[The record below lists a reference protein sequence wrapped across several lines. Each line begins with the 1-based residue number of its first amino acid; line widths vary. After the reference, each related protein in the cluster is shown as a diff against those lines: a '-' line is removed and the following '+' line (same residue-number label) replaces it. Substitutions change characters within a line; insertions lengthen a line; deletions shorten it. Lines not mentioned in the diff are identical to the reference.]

1 MEYIKK
7 FSTLKELKRSKE
19 FKEKDLSYCDVSG
32 IDLSALSWREWCGFK
47 FFHTNFKDTNI
58 KFEPSSLKQINYH
71 YCLEYCDFTGCDL
84 SNIKSFAYVSFKGS
98 IFKGT
103 HLSVRL
109 LASEFDD
116 VKDVVFSEEMADQ
129 VRKLSSVGVFDISTL
144 KLNPHIPFS
153 SLEIFLILRQLLPS
167 IKSFIASH
175 SYEKY
180 LTMIKE
186 TLVEDAKRE
195 GALCRLC
202 TILGYD
208 KFSPIDKI
216 QLFQGLIHDKCYD
229 EIDFS
234 SIPHDLLEKF
244 RFVNCRFKELTL
256 PFGEM
261 EELSMMDKTDKTRKL
276 TIIPHVIIPGLDA
289 SSWQSKRKTRLGNT
303 CITRQTNLYLELGR
317 KCNGRCSFCR
327 NHLLEPTAFNFDA
340 VMKSFRSIEPY
351 LNNIV
356 IGGGEPT
363 LKETR
368 ELLTYIRNH
377 KKNYGVGYYVSTN
390 GSCGPEYLWELVSR
404 LQYYVNISRHSIED
418 ADNNQILGVKSL
430 STEEIRDLTSKYY
443 TSAFTLVATCF
454 QEGLNSVE
462 ALERYIELSD
472 YLRIR
477 NVLFQSLHEDM
488 GDLPEKLRKLHQI
501 DDMIFDEVI
510 AKLREQNYFVSE
522 LPIYSTGDYK
532 LIIVKSSDGDK
543 TISFKKYITKEE
555 LDREWPRASKRSFD
569 LSIAPNGD
577 IFQNWH
583 QKSDKVLCNLTIDE
597 QKRQ

>member
-7 FSTLKELKRSKE
+7 FTTSEELLHSKE
-19 FKEKDLSYCDVSG
+19 FRERDLSYCDVSG
-32 IDLSALSWREWCGFK
+32 IDLSKFSWKYWKGFK

-58 KFEPSSLKQINYH
+58 KFELSTLRLIECTNYH
-71 YCLEYCDFTGCDL
+71 CLEYCDFTNCDL
-84 SNIKSFAYVSFKGS
+84 SYIRSFAYVSYKGS
-98 IFKGT
+98 VFKGT
-103 HLSVRL
+103 HLSIKL
-109 LASEFDD
+109 LVSEMDD
-116 VKDVVFSEEMADQ
+116 VKDVVFSEEMADE
-129 VRKLSSVGVFDISTL
+129 VRELSSVGVFDISSL

-153 SLEIFLILRQLLPS
+153 SLEIFLILRRLLPS
-167 IKSFIASH
+167 LKNFIPSH
-175 SYEKY
+175 NFEKY
-180 LTMIKE
+180 LELIKDA
-186 TLVEDAKRE
+186 LIEDAKRE

-229 EIDFS
+229 EIDLS

-244 RFVNCRFKELTL
+244 NFRNCHFEELTL
-256 PFGEM
+256 PIGEM
-261 EELSMMDKTDKTRKL
+261 KELSIMDE
-276 TIIPHVIIPGLDA
+276 TIKKITNTVIPHVIIPGIDA
-289 SSWQSKRKTRLGNT
+289 SSWQSKRGTRLGNT

-327 NHLLEPTAFNFDA
+327 NHLLDPTVFNFDA
-340 VMKSFRSIEPY
+340 IMKSFRSIEPY
-351 LNNIV
+351 LNNVV

-368 ELLTYIRNH
+368 EFLSYIHHH
-377 KKNYGVGYYVSTN
+377 KENYKVSYYVSTN
-390 GSCGPEYLWELVSR
+390 ASCGPEYIWELVR
-404 LQYYVNISRHSIED
+404 NLDYNVNISRHAIED
-418 ADNNQILGVKSL
+418 ADNDSILGVKSL

-443 TSAFTLVATCF
+443 TNAFTLVATCF
-454 QEGLNSVE
+454 QGGLNSVD
-462 ALERYIELSD
+462 ALERYIELAD
-472 YLRIR
+472 YLNIR

-488 GDLPEKLRKLHQI
+488 GNLQEETQKLHQI

-532 LIIVKSSDGDK
+532 LIIVKSSDNNK

-555 LDREWPRASKRSFD
+555 LEREWSRASKRTFD

-577 IFQNWH
+577 VFQNWH
-583 QKSDKVLCNLTIDE
+583 QKSDKVICHLPKD
-597 QKRQ
+597 K